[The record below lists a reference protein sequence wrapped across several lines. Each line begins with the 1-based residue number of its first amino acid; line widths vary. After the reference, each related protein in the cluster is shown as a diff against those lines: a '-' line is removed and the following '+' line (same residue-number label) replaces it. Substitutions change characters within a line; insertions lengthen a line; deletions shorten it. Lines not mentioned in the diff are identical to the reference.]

1 MPTAAPWADV
11 ACRASPDGR
20 PHRPQSKSGHRSRRS
35 GKPTGSVCRSSPLP
49 SCVLQMA
56 PLSPAQAA
64 TTTRSRPQLRPQ
76 DWIRSQ
82 TPGSP
87 PVRRSQTSAA
97 ATLRPVE
104 QCRSS
109 MVGSPGHQLAD
120 PDHQQWS
127 PHNAQICAAGAERG
141 IDAATAP
148 NGGSVR
154 VLHGLRGH
162 SACCRPPSSIDVDW
176 AWLRC
181 GRKTEALDCAVL
193 HCPTWVSA
201 TRAQTRLSHQSA
213 QSRRKAGH
221 WCPAGQDRVP
231 SGRYE
236 PRRSRGAIWRR
247 SPATG
252 SSRRAAA
259 PRAAAWPR
267 RPRRISDRGYPQRS
281 IRTSS
286 PVSSSRHSC
295 HWSS

>member
-1 MPTAAPWADV
+1 VPTAAPWADV

-49 SCVLQMA
+49 SCVLQLA

-64 TTTRSRPQLRPQ
+64 TTTRGRPQLRPQ

-97 ATLRPVE
+97 ATLRAVE

-109 MVGSPGHQLAD
+109 MVGSPGHLAD

-148 NGGSVR
+148 NGGYACAVRGMRGRPLIKVLLSVWPAWAHNYA
-154 VLHGLRGH
+154 HGGTQANILICRRPSGPQQ
-162 SACCRPPSSIDVDW
+162 SSRSPGISPAPWKICCRSHLLDW
-176 AWLRC
+176 
-181 GRKTEALDCAVL
+181 
-193 HCPTWVSA
+193 P
-201 TRAQTRLSHQSA
+201 
-213 QSRRKAGH
+213 
-221 WCPAGQDRVP
+221 
-231 SGRYE
+231 
-236 PRRSRGAIWRR
+236 
-247 SPATG
+247 
-252 SSRRAAA
+252 
-259 PRAAAWPR
+259 
-267 RPRRISDRGYPQRS
+267 
-281 IRTSS
+281 
-286 PVSSSRHSC
+286 
-295 HWSS
+295 

>member
-1 MPTAAPWADV
+1 MCLDSSAGLALGGTRST
-11 ACRASPDGR
+11 CTSGR
-20 PHRPQSKSGHRSRRS
+20 LHTV
-35 GKPTGSVCRSSPLP
+35 GKPDQFCARFWHSARSS
-49 SCVLQMA
+49 
-56 PLSPAQAA
+56 AA
-64 TTTRSRPQLRPQ
+64 
-76 DWIRSQ
+76 
-82 TPGSP
+82 
-87 PVRRSQTSAA
+87 
-97 ATLRPVE
+97 
-104 QCRSS
+104 
-109 MVGSPGHQLAD
+109 
-120 PDHQQWS
+120 
-127 PHNAQICAAGAERG
+127 
-141 IDAATAP
+141 AP

-162 SACCRPPSSIDVDW
+162 SACCRPPSSMDVDW

-193 HCPTWVSA
+193 PCPTWVSA

-267 RPRRISDRGYPQRS
+267 RPRRTSDRGYPQWS

>member
-1 MPTAAPWADV
+1 MQECPQPPPGPTV

-49 SCVLQMA
+49 SCVLQLA

-64 TTTRSRPQLRPQ
+64 TTTRGRPQLRPQ

-97 ATLRPVE
+97 ATLRAVE

-148 NGGSVR
+148 NGGSA
-154 VLHGLRGH
+154 RGYQELPQRRQSRPRPSRQAAGPYVYASLALGVVARFCRRPGGRPSMR
-162 SACCRPPSSIDVDW
+162 SAWRHDGVVTARPQGYRPGTHLGRCEGRASPRTCRACVHLVSVGNREAACNDRPPVPPLPHR
-176 AWLRC
+176 AKT
-181 GRKTEALDCAVL
+181 GRE
-193 HCPTWVSA
+193 
-201 TRAQTRLSHQSA
+201 RAS
-213 QSRRKAGH
+213 
-221 WCPAGQDRVP
+221 
-231 SGRYE
+231 
-236 PRRSRGAIWRR
+236 
-247 SPATG
+247 
-252 SSRRAAA
+252 
-259 PRAAAWPR
+259 
-267 RPRRISDRGYPQRS
+267 
-281 IRTSS
+281 
-286 PVSSSRHSC
+286 
-295 HWSS
+295 

>member
-35 GKPTGSVCRSSPLP
+35 GKEPTGSVCRSSPLP
-49 SCVLQMA
+49 SCVLQLA

-64 TTTRSRPQLRPQ
+64 RTTRGRPQLRPQ

-97 ATLRPVE
+97 AALRAVE

-148 NGGSVR
+148 NGGSARSYQELFVPFAVSTAVAGHAVSPYIYAASRLARTYGSAACSVR
-154 VLHGLRGH
+154 RAVAAGGR
-162 SACCRPPSSIDVDW
+162 R
-176 AWLRC
+176 RC
-181 GRKTEALDCAVL
+181 GALV
-193 HCPTWVSA
+193 
-201 TRAQTRLSHQSA
+201 
-213 QSRRKAGH
+213 
-221 WCPAGQDRVP
+221 
-231 SGRYE
+231 
-236 PRRSRGAIWRR
+236 
-247 SPATG
+247 
-252 SSRRAAA
+252 
-259 PRAAAWPR
+259 
-267 RPRRISDRGYPQRS
+267 QR
-281 IRTSS
+281 
-286 PVSSSRHSC
+286 
-295 HWSS
+295 